1 MDNLGSLSSN
11 LPRHLT
17 ASQELANLDAN
28 LIAEFKTAA
37 CAVTKLYKL
46 SGAKTA
52 LVRQQG
58 YLDALKDLM
67 GFLTERSNV
76 SSDEVYAWALDKQ
89 QGLTEV
95 EDAEEPAPPP
105 KRQQPQPA
113 QQPPAST
120 TTTTTAD
127 QSSAQPIQASTQPAS
142 LPAAAPKTQTQGA
155 FTFTAPQQMAVHTYG
170 SPVVPTSFTGDI
182 FSFSAEAPGNAAEG
196 CQSES
201 DVSDSEI
208 ISSCTK
214 GKRRRNLRYVDAGHE
229 KRGRFQ

>member
-52 LVRQQG
+52 VVRQQG

-95 EDAEEPAPPP
+95 EDAEEPAPQL
-105 KRQQPQPA
+105 KRQQSQPH
-113 QQPPAST
+113 QPHQPPAS
-120 TTTTTAD
+120 TTTTAD

-142 LPAAAPKTQTQGA
+142 LPAVTPKAQTQGP
-155 FTFTAPQQMAVHTYG
+155 FTFTAPPQLPVHAYG
-170 SPVVPTSFTGDI
+170 GSVVPTSFAGDI
-182 FSFSAEAPGNAAEG
+182 FSFSADAPGNAAEG

-214 GKRRRNLRYVDAGHE
+214 GKRRLNLKYVDAGHE